1 MICCL
6 DGGNFNAE
14 SKDQDVKCVESQ
26 ILVQKPSQQR
36 VNYHRW
42 VVSLIEKIKSMS
54 GGKLDIEIQFFENH
68 MKIDKNEWMK
78 PILEYQ
84 HESESEYL
92 YNKFNNVVTLIP
104 K

>member
-14 SKDQDVKCVESQ
+14 SMDQDVKCVESQ

-54 GGKLDIEIQFFENH
+54 GGKLDFEIQFFEIL
-68 MKIDKNEWMK
+68 MKTDKSEWMK
-78 PILEYQ
+78 PILEY
-84 HESESEYL
+84 
-92 YNKFNNVVTLIP
+92 
-104 K
+104 

>member
-6 DGGNFNAE
+6 DGGNFNTE

-54 GGKLDIEIQFFENH
+54 GGIKVGLLNTIF
-68 MKIDKNEWMK
+68 
-78 PILEYQ
+78 
-84 HESESEYL
+84 
-92 YNKFNNVVTLIP
+92 
-104 K
+104 